1 MDAPLSGSSVA
12 EALGNAF
19 RLTSDRHRH
28 GQDAFSASPFSRLMI
43 THVLSL
49 GGDALVTLALAG
61 SLFFSTPLHAARGR
75 VALTL
80 LLTIAPFAVVAPLLG
95 PIIDKTPGGRRMMV
109 LATAAGRA
117 VACLLMARYIN
128 SLLLFPAAL
137 LTLVCSKGYTVA
149 KATLVPSAVQRPED
163 LVEAN
168 SKLAVSGALAGFVIA
183 IPGVAI
189 LKLSGAAWVLRV
201 DILVFLACAV
211 SAVRLQVTEQQVAVA
226 GPEPEI
232 VGDEGA
238 LARTS
243 ARERLRAKPLP
254 PGAIQVAAFAMGTL
268 RSIVGFLTFLVAFEF
283 RHGHAPAWWY
293 GVVLACSIGGNL
305 IGAAAAPWLRARLQ
319 EELILAGAAATVAVA
334 AILAM
339 FFGPLHSRPA
349 ASLLAGVVGVTAGV
363 AKLAFDALVQRHVPV
378 ASQGRAFGRFEA
390 GFQLVW
396 VAGALVPV
404 VIEMSLRSGFLVV
417 TVAAALAAVVYVAG
431 IRLARLGQLPAWW
444 PGMRPPGQGRG
455 RRLGHRRP
463 PARPGPVPPSGATL
477 PIASP
482 RPVPQAA
489 TVPLGGTNPWVAGP
503 HARPEPEDEDRPWL
517 DPQPDL
523 GTYPP
528 PISGPPLLGGW
539 VRPIPPP
546 LAGPPPLAAP
556 LGPRRPPAPA
566 HPSARPDA
574 GALPDPARPTLPV
587 PPDPAVVPVPSG
599 VAGPPDGVAGPPDGV
614 ARLPDTSLLS
624 ALPEHSALTDTAGL
638 GDTAVLPRPSA
649 RPPYDQAEADE
660 PNPPTPRRRRS
671 IGADPTLVDPPQ

>member
-95 PIIDKTPGGRRMMV
+95 PIIDKTQGGRRMMV
-109 LATAAGRA
+109 LATALGRA
-117 VACLLMARYIN
+117 VACFLMARYIN
-128 SLLLFPAAL
+128 SLLLFPAAF

-189 LKLSGAAWVLRV
+189 LKLAGAPWVLRV

-211 SAVRLQVTEQQVAVA
+211 TAFRLPVTEQQVVIAT
-226 GPEPEI
+226 PEPAI
-232 VGDEGA
+232 AVDEGA
-238 LARTS
+238 FADSAARQQQ
-243 ARERLRAKPLP
+243 RAKPLP
-254 PGAIQVAAFAMGTL
+254 AGAIQVAAFAMGTL

-319 EELILAGAAATVAVA
+319 EELILAGATISVAVA
-334 AILAM
+334 AIMAM
-339 FFGPLHSRPA
+339 FFSTLHSRPA
-349 ASLLAGVVGVTAGV
+349 ASLLAGVVGVAAGV
-363 AKLAFDALVQRHVPV
+363 AKLAFDALVQRHVP
-378 ASQGRAFGRFEA
+378 AATQGRAFGRFEA

-396 VAGALVPV
+396 VVGALVPV
-404 VIEMSLRSGFLVV
+404 VIEMSLRTGFLIV
-417 TVAAALAAVVYVAG
+417 TVAAALAAVVYVVG
-431 IRLARLGQLPAWW
+431 SRLARLGRLPAWW
-444 PGMRPPGQGRG
+444 PGVRPPTKG
-455 RRLGHRRP
+455 RRRRP
-463 PARPGPVPPSGATL
+463 PRPGPVPPSGATV
-477 PIASP
+477 PIDAP
-482 RPVPQAA
+482 RLAPEAA
-489 TVPLGGTNPWVAGP
+489 TVPLGGTNHWVAGP
-503 HARPEPEDEDRPWL
+503 DPRSQARDEDMPWL
-517 DPQPDL
+517 DPEPDL

-528 PISGPPLLGGW
+528 QISGPPPLGGW
-539 VRPIPPP
+539 ARPIPPP
-546 LAGPPPLAAP
+546 LAGPPPRAAP
-556 LGPRRPPAPA
+556 LAPRRPSAPTYP
-566 HPSARPDA
+566 PSRPDA
-574 GALPDPARPTLPV
+574 AVPPRPSVPAAPPPRSPVSSSAPV
-587 PPDPAVVPVPSG
+587 PA
-599 VAGPPDGVAGPPDGV
+599 AIPPDAIPP
-614 ARLPDTSLLS
+614 
-624 ALPEHSALTDTAGL
+624 
-638 GDTAVLPRPSA
+638 DTAVLPRPSV

-660 PNPPTPRRRRS
+660 PDSTTPHGRPS
-671 IGADPTLVDPPQ
+671 VEPYDPTLVDPPG